1 MTKFIGREEEMCKLE
16 LLLKKK
22 SASLAV
28 IHGRRR
34 IGKSRLA
41 EEFGSK
47 HRFISLS
54 GLPITRKTTAQ
65 DQRNEFVRQLSTKYG
80 VPKIQSDDWGNL
92 FWILSNI
99 TQSGRVIILL
109 DEISWMAHK
118 DDTFLGKLKITWDQ
132 HFSKNPELILILC
145 GSVSSWIEENILSST
160 GFLGR
165 ISLDLVLR
173 ELSLS
178 ECRKFWPKRIAPYEV
193 LKVLS
198 ITGGV
203 PKYLEEIMPELSAEN
218 NIRNLCFTSEGLLF
232 REFGQIFSDLFK
244 KRAKHYQEILQTLA
258 NGAQDLDSICQK
270 LSIEKGGSVS
280 KDLQHLHQAGFI
292 QIDST
297 WNLKEKI
304 TSRLK
309 VFRLSD
315 NYVRFYLKYIFPK
328 REQIEDKTM
337 QLQTVESLPG
347 WYGTLGLQFENLILA
362 NKLTLFAKLGI
373 PCDSIIHSGPF
384 FQRKTKVLE
393 GCQIDLLIQTKTK
406 ILYLCEIKF
415 SESLIGASIIKE
427 VEDKIKRLTVPRL
440 YSIRPVLI
448 HVNGVSDAV
457 KNSELFDHIID
468 LQTML

>member
-1 MTKFIGREEEMCKLE
+1 
-16 LLLKKK
+16 
-22 SASLAV
+22 
-28 IHGRRR
+28 
-34 IGKSRLA
+34 
-41 EEFGSK
+41 
-47 HRFISLS
+47 
-54 GLPITRKTTAQ
+54 
-65 DQRNEFVRQLSTKYG
+65 
-80 VPKIQSDDWGNL
+80 
-92 FWILSNI
+92 
-99 TQSGRVIILL
+99 
-109 DEISWMAHK
+109 MAHK
-118 DDTFLGKLKITWDQ
+118 DDTFLGKLKINWDQ
-132 HFSKNPELILILC
+132 HFSKNPELIMILC
-145 GSVSSWIEENILSST
+145 GSVSSWIEKNILSST

-165 ISLDLVLR
+165 ISLDIVLR

-178 ECRKFWPKRIAPYEV
+178 ECRNFWPKRIAPYEI

-218 NIRNLCFTSEGLLF
+218 NIRNLCFTPEGLLF
-232 REFGQIFSDLFK
+232 REFDQIFSDLFK
-244 KRAKHYQEILQTLA
+244 KRAKHYQEIVQTLA
-258 NGAQDLDSICQK
+258 NGPQDLDSICQK
-270 LSIEKGGSVS
+270 LSIEKSGTIS
-280 KDLQHLHQAGFI
+280 KDLHHLQQAGFI
-292 QIDST
+292 QIDAT

-309 VFRLSD
+309 VYRLSD

-362 NKLTLFAKLGI
+362 NKITLFAKLGI

-384 FQRKTKVLE
+384 FQRKTKILE

-406 ILYLCEIKF
+406 ILYLCEIRF
-415 SESLIGASIIKE
+415 SESPIGAFVIKE
-427 VEDKIKRLTVPRL
+427 MEEKIKRLTVPRL

-457 KNSELFDHIID
+457 RDSGLFDHIID
-468 LQTML
+468 FQTML

>member
-1 MTKFIGREEEMCKLE
+1 MTKFIGREEEMRKLE

-22 SASLAV
+22 SSSLV
-28 IHGRRR
+28 VMHGRRR

-65 DQRNEFVRQLSTKYG
+65 DQRNEFTRQLSTKYG

-92 FWILSNI
+92 FWILSNM

-118 DDTFLGKLKITWDQ
+118 DDTFLGKLKINWDQ
-132 HFSKNPELILILC
+132 QFSKNPELILILC

-160 GFLGR
+160 SFLGR
-165 ISLDLVLR
+165 ISLDIILR

-178 ECRKFWPKRIAPYEV
+178 ECRKFWPNRIAPNEI

-203 PKYLEEIMPELSAEN
+203 PKYLEEIVPELSAEN
-218 NIRNLCFTSEGLLF
+218 NIRNLCFTPDGLLF
-232 REFGQIFSDLFK
+232 REFDQIFSDLFK
-244 KRAKHYQEILQTLA
+244 KRAKHHREIIQTLA
-258 NGAQDLDSICQK
+258 NGAQDLDSICKK
-270 LSIEKGGSVS
+270 LSIEKSGSLS
-280 KDLQHLHQAGFI
+280 KDLHHLHQAGFI

-309 VFRLSD
+309 LFRLSD
-315 NYVRFYLKYIFPK
+315 NYIRFYLKYIFPK

-347 WYGTLGLQFENLILA
+347 WSGTLGLQFENLILT
-362 NKLTLFAKLGI
+362 NKLTLFSKLGI
-373 PCDSIIHSGPF
+373 PPDSIVHSGPF

-415 SESLIGASIIKE
+415 SENPIGASVIKE
-427 VEDKIKRLTVPRL
+427 VEEKIQRITVPRL

-448 HVNGVSDAV
+448 HVNGVTDAV
-457 KNSELFDHIID
+457 KDSELFDQIID
-468 LQTML
+468 FQTLL